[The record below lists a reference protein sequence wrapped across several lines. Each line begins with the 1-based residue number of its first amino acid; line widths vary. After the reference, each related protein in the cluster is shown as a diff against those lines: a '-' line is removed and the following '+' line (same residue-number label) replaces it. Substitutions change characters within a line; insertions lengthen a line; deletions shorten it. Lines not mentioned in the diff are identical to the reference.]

1 MLTQT
6 STVITRKKKKNQWS
20 IGLGIHVKAENR
32 EKEGSFPSIYKAKP
46 KKKEFQAAIIWGIG
60 SVI

>member
-6 STVITRKKKKNQWS
+6 STVITRKKKKKNQLS
-20 IGLGIHVKAENR
+20 IGLEIHVKAENR

-46 KKKEFQAAIIWGIG
+46 KKKEFQAAII
-60 SVI
+60 